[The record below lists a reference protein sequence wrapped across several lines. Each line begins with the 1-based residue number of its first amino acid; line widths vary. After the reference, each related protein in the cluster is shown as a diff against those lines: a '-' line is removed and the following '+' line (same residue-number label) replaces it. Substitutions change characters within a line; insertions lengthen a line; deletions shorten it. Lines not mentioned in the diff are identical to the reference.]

1 MSQTSKPTLGA
12 RRAYHGHG
20 YRNELSGW
28 VRVLLGVL
36 LLIAAVAA
44 VGFSLGWNNVDDLVT
59 PPTTPGETH
68 GSVEPAPSQS
78 Q

>member
-1 MSQTSKPTLGA
+1 MAQTPEPTLDA

-28 VRVLLGVL
+28 IRVMLGAL
-36 LLIAAVAA
+36 LLIAAVAV
-44 VGFSLGWNNVDDLVT
+44 VGFALGWRNVDELVI
-59 PPTTPGETH
+59 PA
-68 GSVEPAPSQS
+68 EPASSQT